1 MRTVGQGR
9 RASSVT
15 QQENAKQLIMATPG
29 VGEDIEDICTR
40 CGDTWHVVM
49 AKLGDRVAKVVCKLC
64 GSQHNYRGEKNAP
77 PPPKSEWG
85 RIRRRRSGRSQ
96 TAPALAIAEFDP
108 SKPPRGYSPKDQYVA
123 GERVIH
129 ATFGVGVVAST
140 PGPGK
145 VDVQFPGGART
156 LACAKELAKLERPVA
171 VESMS
176 VPDSP
181 APKSGPRRS

>member
-1 MRTVGQGR
+1 
-9 RASSVT
+9 
-15 QQENAKQLIMATPG
+15 MATPG

-49 AKLGDRVAKVVCKLC
+49 AKIGDRVAKVVCKLC

-77 PPPKSEWG
+77 PAAKSDWG
-85 RIRRRRSGRSQ
+85 RTRRRRASRPA
-96 TAPALAIAEFDP
+96 TAAAPVVAAFDP
-108 SKPPRGYSPKDQYVA
+108 SKPPRGYSPKDAYLP

-129 ATFGVGVVAST
+129 KTFGVGVVAGT

-156 LACAKELAKLERPVA
+156 LACIRAGAKLERPVA
-171 VESMS
+171 VESLT

-181 APKSGPRRS
+181 NPRSGPRRA

>member
-1 MRTVGQGR
+1 
-9 RASSVT
+9 
-15 QQENAKQLIMATPG
+15 MATPG

-49 AKLGDRVAKVVCKLC
+49 AKIGDRVVKVVCKLC
-64 GSQHNYRGEKNAP
+64 GSQHNYRGEKNAQP
-77 PPPKSEWG
+77 TSAGKTGNSPWG
-85 RIRRRRSGRSQ
+85 RTRRRKAGRANN
-96 TAPALAIAEFDP
+96 TPAPQVPDFDP
-108 SKPPRGYSPKDQYVA
+108 SKPPRSYSPKQGFVP

-145 VDVQFPGGART
+145 VEVQFPGGLRT
-156 LACAKELAKLERPVA
+156 LACAKPGSTLERPVA
-171 VESMS
+171 VQNLA

-181 APKSGPRRS
+181 SPKSGSGRA

>member
-1 MRTVGQGR
+1 
-9 RASSVT
+9 
-15 QQENAKQLIMATPG
+15 MATPG

-49 AKLGDRVAKVVCKLC
+49 AKIGDRVAKVVCKLC

-77 PPPKSEWG
+77 APGGNGGASTWG
-85 RIRRRRSGRSQ
+85 RPRRRKTRS
-96 TAPALAIAEFDP
+96 TVTPAPQMADFDP
-108 SKPPRGYSPKDQYVA
+108 SKPPRGYSPKDTYVA

-129 ATFGVGVVAST
+129 ASFGVGVVAGV

-145 VDVQFPGGART
+145 VDVQFPSGART
-156 LACAKELAKLERPVA
+156 LACAKTSAHLERPVA
-171 VESMS
+171 VTNLS

-181 APKSGPRRS
+181 SPKAGSKTPA

>member
-1 MRTVGQGR
+1 
-9 RASSVT
+9 
-15 QQENAKQLIMATPG
+15 MATPG

-64 GSQHNYRGEKNAP
+64 GSQHNYRGEKPAAVPGAP
-77 PPPKSEWG
+77 STWG
-85 RIRRRRSGRSQ
+85 RTRRRRSSRVQ
-96 TAPALAIAEFDP
+96 VAPAPATAIFDP
-108 SKPPRGYSPKDQYVA
+108 TKPPRGYSTKDAYLP

-129 ATFGVGVVAST
+129 VTFGVGVVAAV

-156 LACAKELAKLERPVA
+156 LACAKAASTLERPVA
-171 VESMS
+171 VQSLA

-181 APKSGPRRS
+181 MQRVGPRRS

>member
-1 MRTVGQGR
+1 
-9 RASSVT
+9 
-15 QQENAKQLIMATPG
+15 MATPG

-49 AKLGDRVAKVVCKLC
+49 AKIGDRVAKVVCKLC
-64 GSQHNYRGEKNAP
+64 GSQHNYRGDKNAP
-77 PPPKSEWG
+77 ATTSGGAAGSTWG
-85 RIRRRRSGRSQ
+85 RSRRRRPRGPVTPPPPEVS
-96 TAPALAIAEFDP
+96 FDP
-108 SKPPRGYSPKDQYVA
+108 SKPPRGYSAKDSYQP

-129 ATFGVGVVAST
+129 PTFGVGVVAAM

-156 LACAKELAKLERPVA
+156 LACVKSSAALERPVA
-171 VESMS
+171 VQNLA

-181 APKSGPRRS
+181 DPKSGPHRG

>member
-1 MRTVGQGR
+1 
-9 RASSVT
+9 
-15 QQENAKQLIMATPG
+15 MATPG

-77 PPPKSEWG
+77 PPARGSASSWG
-85 RIRRRRSGRSQ
+85 RPRRRRAGRASSTPEPQ
-96 TAPALAIAEFDP
+96 LAQFDP
-108 SKPPRGYSPKDQYVA
+108 SKPPRGYSPQQA
-123 GERVIH
+123 FLPGERVIH
-129 ATFGVGVVAST
+129 PTFGVGVVAST

-145 VDVQFPGGART
+145 VEVQFPGGART
-156 LACAKELAKLERPVA
+156 LACAKTGSTLERPVA
-171 VESMS
+171 VQGLA

-181 APKSGPRRS
+181 VRKTTPGR

>member
-1 MRTVGQGR
+1 
-9 RASSVT
+9 
-15 QQENAKQLIMATPG
+15 MATPG

-49 AKLGDRVAKVVCKLC
+49 AKIGDRVAKVVCKLC
-64 GSQHNYRGEKNAP
+64 GSQHNYRGEKAGRAA
-77 PPPKSEWG
+77 KGGASSWG
-85 RIRRRRSGRSQ
+85 RPRRRKPGRAEP
-96 TAPALAIAEFDP
+96 APVVAQFDP
-108 SKPPRGYSPKDQYVA
+108 AKPPRGYSPKGTYLP

-129 ATFGVGVVAST
+129 ATFGVGVVAAT

-156 LACAKELAKLERPVA
+156 LACAKMGSALERPVA
-171 VESMS
+171 VANLS

-181 APKSGPRRS
+181 GPKEGTGST

>member
-1 MRTVGQGR
+1 MDGQGPK
-9 RASSVT
+9 AT
-15 QQENAKQLIMATPG
+15 KQPTMATPG

-64 GSQHNYRGEKNAP
+64 GSQHNYRGDKNAP
-77 PPPKSEWG
+77 AAKGGASATPWG
-85 RIRRRRSGRSQ
+85 RSRRRRARGPVEPSP
-96 TAPALAIAEFDP
+96 APVSFDP
-108 SKPPRGYSPKDQYVA
+108 SKPPRGYSARDSYQL

-129 ATFGVGVVAST
+129 PTFGVGVVAST

-156 LACAKELAKLERPVA
+156 LACAKSTPALERPIA
-171 VESMS
+171 VENLA

-181 APKSGPRRS
+181 DPKSGPHRG

>member
-1 MRTVGQGR
+1 
-9 RASSVT
+9 
-15 QQENAKQLIMATPG
+15 MATPG

-49 AKLGDRVAKVVCKLC
+49 AKMGDRVAKVVCKLC

-77 PPPKSEWG
+77 AATTSAWG
-85 RIRRRRSGRSQ
+85 RNRRRRTGR
-96 TAPALAIAEFDP
+96 APVAATPTIVSFDP
-108 SKPPRGYSPKDQYVA
+108 SKPPRGYSPKDSYLP

-129 ATFGVGVVAST
+129 MTFGVGVVAAI
-140 PGPGK
+140 PGAGK

-156 LACAKELAKLERPVA
+156 LACAKAASTLERPIA
-171 VESMS
+171 VESLA

-181 APKSGPRRS
+181 APKSGPHRS